1 MDIAQLVGRSRR
13 GDSEAFGVLVRKF
26 QNAGYAIALGFV
38 RNPDDAEDVLQD
50 AFITAYC
57 RLGQLREPAA
67 FPGWFRSVVVTQ
79 CRGFLRQRNSRQ
91 RCVAEVATDV
101 MRESGSESNPQD
113 ARIVQRRVWEQVFGL
128 PEPHRSA
135 ALLFY
140 LSDFSQREIA
150 AFLQVPLSTVNGRL
164 QQARLHLRQT
174 LNPVELEDI
183 EMSKIDV
190 SAEVEDAVYQ
200 IATEPVREVVDLQG
214 RDNVVLF
221 CGVNAD
227 IEVRSAEGP
236 EMVVEG
242 SRVSMGLSPEE
253 ARDRAGCLQIRVDEV
268 EDFEEVGP
276 HPGELFT
283 GTNRSRDEVPKAS
296 TCTTA
301 DFWSWYRRGK
311 GNGVNSLRPSDLF
324 PDLGDCFFPFPEEL
338 KGVLQRVVRVGVVQD
353 EAQDLVL
360 PSDAYRPKLHKVFR
374 PNASD
379 VGWMHGPVGYVS
391 LSVMLPPGKN
401 LTVIRADEVVVRD
414 VSSSVYLV
422 ECKSSDIQQ
431 VRGDVYLLDTPAE
444 KVSQIEG
451 RLYQRFYS
459 FGGMNWQNGE
469 FLGRRWREFASRI
482 EDIAGGV
489 DLDVGRIN
497 LELARLKGDVN
508 IVNRYGET
516 RYHVREWSG
525 ETKSRIE
532 SACGSVH
539 LFLHEDVIADLRL
552 TIATMCGSIGHE
564 GYRDLNK
571 SDSNSTQL
579 AVLTTLLAQ
588 GGSWN
593 EMEDA
598 DVLVKTESG
607 DVRIEKIL

>member
-13 GDSEAFGVLVRKF
+13 GDPEAFGALVRKF

-57 RLGQLREPAA
+57 RLGQLRKPDA

-79 CRGFLRQRNSRQ
+79 CRGWLRQRNIRQ
-91 RCVAEVATDV
+91 RYAAEVATEAE
-101 MRESGSESNPQD
+101 REPGPVASTQE
-113 ARIVQRRVWEQVFGL
+113 ARVAQRRVWEQVYGL
-128 PEPHRSA
+128 PEPYRSA

-150 AFLQVPLSTVNGRL
+150 AFLQVPVSTVNGRL
-164 QQARLHLRQT
+164 QQARLHLRRT

-183 EMSKIDV
+183 EMSKVDV

-200 IATEPVREVVDLQG
+200 IATEPVRQVVDLG
-214 RDNVVLF
+214 ERDNAVLF

-227 IEVRSAEGP
+227 VEIRSAEGSG
-236 EMVVEG
+236 MVVEG

-253 ARDRAGCLQIRVDEV
+253 ARTRAGCIHVRVDEV
-268 EDFEEVGP
+268 ESFEEVGP

-283 GTNRSRDEVPKAS
+283 GTNRPPDEGPKAS

-301 DFWSWYRRGK
+301 DFWNWYREGK
-311 GNGVNSLRPSDLF
+311 GDGVNNLRPGDLF
-324 PDLGDCFFPFPEEL
+324 PDLEECFLPFPDEL
-338 KGVLQRVVRVGVVQD
+338 KSVLQRVARIGVVQD

-360 PSDAYRPKLHKVFR
+360 PSDAYRPRLQKVFR

-391 LSVMLPPGKN
+391 LSVALPAGKN
-401 LTVIRADEVVVRD
+401 LTVIRADEVVVKD
-414 VSSSVYLV
+414 VKSSVYLV
-422 ECKSSDIQQ
+422 ECKSSEVEQ
-431 VRGDVYLLDTPAE
+431 VGGDVYLLDTPAE
-444 KVSQIEG
+444 KVSKVEG

-469 FLGRRWREFASRI
+469 FLGRRWREFSSRI

-489 DLDVGRIN
+489 DIDVGRVG
-497 LELARLKGDVN
+497 LELVRLQGDVS
-508 IVNRYGET
+508 VANRYGDT
-516 RYHVREWSG
+516 RYHVREWTR
-525 ETKSRIE
+525 EAKSCIE
-532 SACGSVH
+532 SACGSVR
-539 LFLHEDVIADLRL
+539 LFLHEDAAADLRL
-552 TIATMCGSIGHE
+552 TVATMCGSIGYE
-564 GYRDLNK
+564 GYRDLGK

-579 AVLTTLLAQ
+579 ATLTTVLIQ
-588 GGSWN
+588 GGAWN
-593 EMEDA
+593 EMLDA
-598 DVLVKTESG
+598 DLLVKTESG
-607 DVRIEKIL
+607 DVHIEKIL